1 MVPKSIKIFLS
12 ISEIFPHVESNLETF
27 LSLLRELSRTDALFW
42 CARLNLVIC
51 QPEVEHLAKQQFG
64 LNQFLTKDEIEK
76 INDFARSNNKDAQ
89 SIVVFF
95 RGQLLELIRWITL
108 YSDDHPN
115 DGLTFEN
122 PEIRR
127 KLAQAALIAS
137 DIWSNRVFE
146 NRFSLDGEV
155 KIARERSLGAIRK
168 SLEGTQTAPDLSKS
182 LGRGWI
188 LFKDYFPSYYKA
200 FEDEFRRLTQLS
212 IEEYYICLT
221 SIMINFMNPKIG
233 SGIFNANEL
242 GEGTPFR
249 EVLQRYINLES
260 QTAEELRDAL
270 WDDYRY
276 EEDGL
281 NIPDYNYLPLREK
294 PILRSPDGRAI
305 ILDPIFYSE
314 KASVGPLFLLPSG
327 KRQKAFTDFGQAF
340 ESYTCDILKRMF
352 PDLSVATN
360 KRLSCNIEGTDLDGN
375 KVEIDACLNDITEI
389 VLFEIKTGFIR
400 EDKIL
405 ADDYEDYLQ
414 HLSEKY
420 IWSHRDK
427 GVGVGQLAR
436 TISILASKKW
446 LGQNQEFDK
455 VQLVYPVLLV
465 QDSLFAAPVYGN
477 FFSQAFKKLLIPDA
491 ELQSGILIKGQLR
504 IAPLIVMTIGD
515 LENLETSIRLF
526 GFRDL
531 LADYSRSYPDR
542 LEPLHNFI
550 AFSDY
555 KRYMYHNKKISA
567 AGLEL
572 LDKSKKTIFPTINE
586 SG

>member
-1 MVPKSIKIFLS
+1 MVPESIKVFLPV
-12 ISEIFPHVESNLETF
+12 SEIFPQLESNLETF
-27 LSLLRELSRTDALFW
+27 VSSLRELSRTDSLFW
-42 CARLNLVIC
+42 CARLNLVVC
-51 QPEVEHLAKQQFG
+51 QSDVEHLTKQQFG

-76 INDFARSNNKDAQ
+76 INDFARSDNKDAQ

-95 RGQLLELIRWITL
+95 RGQLLELVRWITL
-108 YSDDHPN
+108 SSNNHPD

-122 PEIRR
+122 PKIRR
-127 KLAQAALIAS
+127 KFAQAALIAS

-146 NRFSLDGEV
+146 NRFSLNGGV
-155 KIARERSLGAIRK
+155 TIARERSLGAIRK
-168 SLEGTQTAPDLSKS
+168 SLEGTQTVPDLSKS

-188 LFKDYFPSYYKA
+188 LFKDYFPNNYKD
-200 FEDEFRRLTQLS
+200 FEDEFRHLTQLS

-221 SIMINFMNPKIG
+221 SIMVNFMNPIIG
-233 SGIFNANEL
+233 AGIFNANEL
-242 GEGTPFR
+242 GEGTPFKD
-249 EVLQRYINLES
+249 VLQRYIHLES
-260 QTAEELRDAL
+260 QTADELKDAL
-270 WDDYRY
+270 WGEYRY

-281 NIPDYNYLPLREK
+281 NIPNYNYLPLREK
-294 PILRSPDGRAI
+294 PILRSSDGRAI

-314 KASVGPLFLLPSG
+314 KASVGPLFFLPSG
-327 KRQKAFTDFGQAF
+327 KRQKAFTDFGKAF
-340 ESYTCDILKRMF
+340 ESYTCDMLKRMF

-360 KRLSCNIEGTDLDGN
+360 KRLSCNIEGTDIDGN
-375 KVEIDACLNDITEI
+375 KLEIDACLNDITEV

-405 ADDYEDYLQ
+405 ADDYEDYLK

-420 IWSHRDK
+420 VWSHREK

-446 LGQNQEFDK
+446 LGPNQEFNK

-477 FFSQAFKKLLIPDA
+477 FFAQEFKKLLAPDT
-491 ELQSGILIKGQLR
+491 ELQSGILIKGQLQ
-504 IAPLIVMTIGD
+504 IAPLIIMTIDD
-515 LENLETSIRLF
+515 LENLETSIQHF

-531 LADYSRSYPDR
+531 LADYLQYSPDR
-542 LEPLHNFI
+542 LESLHNFI

-555 KRYMYHNKKISA
+555 KQYMFHNKKITATS
-567 AGLEL
+567 LEL
-572 LDKSKKTIFPTINE
+572 FDKAKKAVFPKVNE